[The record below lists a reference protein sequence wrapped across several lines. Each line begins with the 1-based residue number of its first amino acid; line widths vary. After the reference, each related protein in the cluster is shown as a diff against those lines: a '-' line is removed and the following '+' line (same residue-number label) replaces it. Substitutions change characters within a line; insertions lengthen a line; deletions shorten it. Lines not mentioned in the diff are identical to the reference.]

1 MGFAVDA
8 IDKVRDATQKI
19 ADFPLVQGL
28 ISAGFTLPTT
38 VEEPTDFPDIAL
50 SQGGRDLFTAIGTIN
65 QRIDE
70 LGLPDAAPDLSQM
83 PGSSAG
89 SPMYILDAA
98 PDRVRKVEIVGGK
111 IDNVGEVG
119 AIKGQVDVKQ
129 VGTVEVTQAGEF
141 VMRLSS
147 GETIPV
153 YVQGGQVQA
162 NLSHG

>member
-1 MGFAVDA
+1 MVSPEVDA
-8 IDKVRDATQKI
+8 NLATMEN
-19 ADFPLVQGL
+19 L
-28 ISAGFTLPTT
+28 AGQMQP
-38 VEEPTDFPDIAL
+38 
-50 SQGGRDLFTAIGTIN
+50 
-65 QRIDE
+65 
-70 LGLPDAAPDLSQM
+70 PDLSQM

-153 YVQGGQVQA
+153 YVEGGQVQA
-162 NLSHG
+162 NLSPGGIDTLTRAIDQANVVQSQLGFVSGS

>member
-1 MGFAVDA
+1 
-8 IDKVRDATQKI
+8 
-19 ADFPLVQGL
+19 
-28 ISAGFTLPTT
+28 
-38 VEEPTDFPDIAL
+38 
-50 SQGGRDLFTAIGTIN
+50 
-65 QRIDE
+65 
-70 LGLPDAAPDLSQM
+70 
-83 PGSSAG
+83 
-89 SPMYILDAA
+89 MYILDAA

-153 YVQGGQVQA
+153 YVEGGQVQA
-162 NLSHG
+162 NLSTGEIDTLARAIDQANVVQGQLGFVSG